1 MVGSRKL
8 FLVLLVLFLLCV
20 HVPPVLCEKRVI
32 LTQSEKDIDLD
43 GVDEIIAVEMVS
55 GDRVVETEP
64 GPFTGERFEGFFKLV
79 VRKTEGES
87 KSLLL
92 NPLFF
97 PEYPD
102 EPMLFMD
109 EQWEIHFTDYNADG
123 RPDCNLGQYAGSNGN
138 VYIIVAFS
146 PSGQPYVMPFEGRPR
161 GIFAADSEYSSAAL
175 VPLTGGGVVFEW
187 YDNTRGVTV
196 RETWVWD
203 QLNGHFFLQ
212 STASL

>member
-1 MVGSRKL
+1 MLAS
-8 FLVLLVLFLLCV
+8 LVIVALCA
-20 HVPPVLCEKRVI
+20 PLSPLSCAQRETI
-32 LTQSEKDIDLD
+32 TQSEKDLD
-43 GVDEIIAVEMVS
+43 MDGLNETVAVEMVS
-55 GDRVVETEP
+55 GERLVETDP
-64 GPFTGERFEGFFKLV
+64 GPFTGERFEGLFELV
-79 VRKTEGES
+79 VRKADGDA

-97 PEYPD
+97 PEYPE

-109 EQWEIHFTDYNADG
+109 EQWEIHFADYNADG

-138 VYIIVAFS
+138 VYVIVAFS
-146 PSGQPYVMPFEGRPR
+146 PSGQPYMLPFEGRPR
-161 GIFAADSEYSSAAL
+161 GIFAADSKFSSAA
-175 VPLTGGGVVFEW
+175 VEPITGGGALFEW